1 MSQTYDQR
9 RDIVEHALAAEQVVP
24 AKGETLAQLAG
35 KVLDALDHIKENV
48 R

>member
-1 MSQTYDQR
+1 MSQTYSQR
-9 RDIVEHALAAEQVVP
+9 RTTVENALTAEKIDP
-24 AKGETLAQLAG
+24 GKGKTLTDLAG